1 MWIKSLPSIK
11 ESFLGLENHVKLR
24 CTLQGSHFQSLSN
37 VSFWILCPSS
47 TQPFLF
53 KGFLPSLPGFT
64 PSQAIF
70 ICKGCY
76 NKVSQT
82 GWLKQQKFTVLKIR
96 VLLGCLVRPLFWA
109 CRQLS
114 YRCIAYNPSSV
125 HTEEEKCLV
134 SLPLLIRTW
143 VKKSQTWQLNKNIIS
158 LTALSPTTVTEK
170 VSISTY
176 KLGTEDRI
184 QTLTR

>member
-1 MWIKSLPSIK
+1 MELLIQKQL
-11 ESFLGLENHVKLR
+11 LEGDGTKVI
-24 CTLQGSHFQSLSN
+24 T
-37 VSFWILCPSS
+37 IY
-47 TQPFLF
+47 FLF
-53 KGFLPSLPGFT
+53 MIVYKLYRSVLVNSGCHNKI
-64 PSQAIF
+64 SQA
-70 ICKGCY
+70 
-76 NKVSQT
+76 